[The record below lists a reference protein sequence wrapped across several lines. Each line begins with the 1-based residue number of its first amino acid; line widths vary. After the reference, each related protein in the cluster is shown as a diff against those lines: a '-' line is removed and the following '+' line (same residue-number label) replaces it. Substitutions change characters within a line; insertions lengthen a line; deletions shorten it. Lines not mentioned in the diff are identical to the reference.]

1 MASDGAVPVEKE
13 WQQIEEEPVVEIRY
27 PGLRDLLCHV
37 LKHCKACTNS
47 HADTSADMTHQIA
60 NRFVFHS
67 PSNFNTVIVHCY

>member
-37 LKHCKACTNS
+37 LKHCKLV
-47 HADTSADMTHQIA
+47 QIHMQT
-60 NRFVFHS
+60 RVQ
-67 PSNFNTVIVHCY
+67 T